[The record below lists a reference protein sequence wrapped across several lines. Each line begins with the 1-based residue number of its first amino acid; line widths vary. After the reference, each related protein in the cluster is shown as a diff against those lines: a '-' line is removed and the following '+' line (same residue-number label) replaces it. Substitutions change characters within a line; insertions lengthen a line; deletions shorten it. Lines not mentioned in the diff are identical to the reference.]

1 MSEERIRQLE
11 REKGFWK
18 RLALVAL
25 IVLALVLLGSA
36 SLSGTLYYS
45 LREERAR
52 WGRLEQQQIETEQ
65 RARREA
71 ERVLREAGRE
81 QRDAERAFRE
91 AVEGLK
97 LPDQGADKK
106 KRD

>member
-11 REKGFWK
+11 REKAFWK

-25 IVLALVLLGSA
+25 TVLALVVLASA

-45 LREERAR
+45 LLAEKEHWA
-52 WGRLEQQQIETEQ
+52 RLERQQIEDAE

-71 ERVLREAGRE
+71 ERVLRQIQRRDPERE
-81 QRDAERAFRE
+81 FRA
-91 AVEGLK
+91 AVQGLK
-97 LPDQGADKK
+97 PPKQGAEK
-106 KRD
+106 KRN

>member
-1 MSEERIRQLE
+1 MSEERIRELE
-11 REKGFWK
+11 RSQRFWK

-25 IVLALVLLGSA
+25 TVLALVLLGSA

-45 LREERAR
+45 LLEERAH
-52 WGRLEQQQIETEQ
+52 WARLEQQQIEAEQ

-71 ERVLREAGRE
+71 DRVLREIQRGDPERE
-81 QRDAERAFRE
+81 FRE
-91 AVEGLK
+91 AVKGLK
-97 LPDQGADKK
+97 LPNQGADKK